1 VDLLAYLFSFSVFVF
16 VLLIILL
23 IVQTLNTNKI
33 TIKSRLKA
41 IGEFQQYGEE
51 DQPLNLPFKLR
62 IVKPSVERVV
72 GFFSSFLPANLKSI
86 VDKKL
91 VQCGN
96 PKGMKAGF
104 FLSGVIIAA
113 IAATVLWFC
122 GTMLL
127 GYGFVNAVI
136 GTLVILLLAMT
147 VPFLWLQ
154 LTADKRNKD
163 IDRSLPDV
171 IDLLVV
177 SVEAGLGFDMALS
190 KVTEKLQG
198 PLPEEFARALNE
210 MKMGRSR
217 QAALRDISARVE
229 SENLR
234 SFLTMIIQGTTMGFA
249 IGPIL
254 RIQSETMRTARR
266 QRAEEAA
273 MKAPIKMIFPMVF
286 CIFPALFVVLL
297 GPALIRIFKTL

>member
-1 VDLLAYLFSFSVFVF
+1 MEYLFSFSVFVF

-23 IVQTLNTNKI
+23 VVQTLNTNKI

-41 IGEFQQYGEE
+41 IGESLQYGEE

-62 IVKPSVERVV
+62 IVKPFAGRVV
-72 GFFSSFLPANLKSI
+72 GFFNNFFPANLKSI

-91 VQCGN
+91 MQCGN
-96 PKGMKAGF
+96 PRGLKAGV

-113 IAATVLWFC
+113 IAVTVLWFS

-136 GTLVILLLAMT
+136 GALVILLLAMI
-147 VPFLWLQ
+147 VPLLWLQ
-154 LTADKRNKD
+154 MTADKRTKD

-210 MKMGRSR
+210 MKMGKSR
-217 QAALRDISARVE
+217 QAALRDLSDRLE

-297 GPALIRIFKTL
+297 GPALISIFRTL